1 MGFKMRPKSPLMKKL
16 VGKQH
21 RLPEHL
27 KAKIEASPAK
37 KKVKFSENT
46 RSEEYIGDYT
56 KDRTKTNAI
65 PERTTT
71 RDMSIDAQQD
81 NVKRFVD
88 TGDKKPNTI
97 TKKEH
102 QSQANLRKV
111 KSDDNLT
118 AETSFAGTTGGKPK
132 VKTTRVNVK
141 LKGRKRKDGT
151 IADPSSPG
159 ASVKDVK
166 KVKMSRGVGK
176 SRRSVKVKYDKQ
188 GNVKK
193 ETTRYG
199 RFGLSKKR
207 RPSSNVAVGTKEG
220 KDLKGAAAAE
230 AIVAKQGSNIR
241 GRKKEGGKDSALTK
255 RGCKSK
261 KY

>member
-37 KKVKFSENT
+37 KKVKFTEDT
-46 RSEEYIGDYT
+46 RSKEYIGDYYSDVRKT
-56 KDRTKTNAI
+56 TARPETKT
-65 PERTTT
+65 EK
-71 RDMSIDAQQD
+71 DMSIDAQQENVQNMGVD
-81 NVKRFVD
+81 PKMKVTNVESQAAANVK
-88 TGDKKPNTI
+88 KK
-97 TKKEH
+97 
-102 QSQANLRKV
+102 

-118 AETSFAGTTGGKPK
+118 SDSQGKLKVRDTKVRVK
-132 VKTTRVNVK
+132 VKGK
-141 LKGRKRKDGT
+141 KRKDGSA
-151 IADPSSPG
+151 ADPSNPG
-159 ASVKDVK
+159 SGVKDVK
-166 KVKMSRGVGK
+166 KVKMSAGKGK
-176 SRRSVKVKYDKQ
+176 SKKTVKVKYDKQ
-188 GNVKK
+188 GNVEK

-199 RFGLSKKR
+199 RLGVSKKKR
-207 RPSSNVAVGTKEG
+207 ASSSVAVGTKKG

-230 AIVAKQGSNIR
+230 AIVTKQGSNIR
-241 GRKKEGGKDSALTK
+241 GRKKQGGKNSALTK

>member
-37 KKVKFSENT
+37 KKVKFTEDT

-71 RDMSIDAQQD
+71 RDMSLKAQQD

-88 TGDKKPNTI
+88 TGDKTPNTT
-97 TKKEH
+97 TKTET
-102 QSQANLRKV
+102 QSRADSKKV

-118 AETSFAGTTGGKPK
+118 STVGGKPQVRNTK
-132 VKTTRVNVK
+132 VNVK
-141 LKGRKRKDGT
+141 IKGRKRKDG
-151 IADPSSPG
+151 IISDPSNPG

-166 KVKMSRGVGK
+166 KVKMTAGK
-176 SRRSVKVKYDKQ
+176 GRSKKTVKVKYDKQ

-199 RFGLSKKR
+199 RFGLSKKKR
-207 RPSSNVAVGTKEG
+207 ASGSVAVGTKEG